1 MQPVP
6 SSIVK
11 RRNLLGLRSREVIQ
25 PSVSARERGRG
36 VALREKS
43 DESDG
48 RGVRVL
54 KSKARS
60 FTWVLIRVSSMV
72 DGEVGK

>member
-11 RRNLLGLRSREVIQ
+11 RRNLLGFKSREVMR
-25 PSVSARERGRG
+25 PSVSARERGEG
-36 VALREKS
+36 VVVREKS

-48 RGVRVL
+48 RGVSVL

-60 FTWVLIRVSSMV
+60 FTCVFIKLFSIGV
-72 DGEVGK
+72 DW